1 MRLLED
7 LETSHDFRYLL
18 SQIKKDGG
26 STMKALE
33 AVFQKVKGSMRVRDA
48 INLAINCLKDYRMSL
63 YNTRFHI
70 ADEDIV
76 EQGEFIERDGV
87 SLQKLTPYQLQLSVQ
102 GRQEMLDRRNQE
114 IVALRE
120 QFDEAQKKHAAELEQ
135 MKTALAKAKKD
146 VSIANNG
153 KKQLREQNSELKR
166 QLDENLKDTGKRK
179 KTNHVVA
186 NPVSPTPQTS
196 TQDASSPTR
205 HSDPLEKVKSFLR
218 RQNRDLKASP
228 TNAFKHLD
236 PSERKKQPKVYMMAI
251 EGKKCETYAA
261 IEESLTSRDGTLKG
275 ASSLLL
281 SEATIANMNK
291 TAETI
296 GVITPPI
303 GGTAPQLEEVSEM
316 VVLDLKYGNFACP
329 EGTMVERSVRKLNK
343 DISKHIGL
351 RENEA
356 GIAIFDR
363 IPQLL
368 HYKFLNEDEEMRK
381 EINKLTSEQKADPE
395 FASLFAE
402 NIKLIATTESDAIYL
417 LENVHK
423 PMLKGLKE
431 RDVKLGNLHNF
442 FTEKS
447 DRFGIDGAKFVTMLE
462 EVLGHEPCVVKT
474 KHLTHGLREKT
485 VDVNYLST
493 ITEAIKAQ
501 FHFVGEATI
510 VGYSR
515 KEGEE
520 YLNTGVAMRVIDQLL
535 SRLHIQ
541 PEARD
546 GEYNHIKDQRG
557 KLTMERNANSKDMTL
572 KEFLQN
578 RAKKGAETLKA
589 NAATAGVSRY
599 EYTGGDAT
607 SLKRSVSKKAYT
619 DKQPVSYCYPDGNV
633 CKMTFGGICK
643 LVAEQHGSEFMDEN
657 EKEVDKERVRER
669 VRIYKAPSCFSPVCE
684 GGPWVANSD
693 EICLEKQERGK
704 RPQKRGEYNAARSKK
719 ISDTRK
725 ANTDKQPVSY
735 CYPDG
740 KVCQTTFGGIC
751 NLVAERH
758 GSEFMDENEKEVD
771 KERVR
776 GKVQQYKTPS
786 ILSPVCEGGPWVANS
801 DEICLEKYNQS
812 HLKKVAEEK

>member
-26 STMKALE
+26 STMEALE
-33 AVFQKVKGSMRVRDA
+33 AVFQKVNRPMRYGDA
-48 INLAINCLKDYRMSL
+48 IKLAINCLKDYRMSL

-102 GRQEMLDRRNQE
+102 GKQEMLDRRKQE

-135 MKTALAKAKKD
+135 VKTALAKAEKD

-166 QLDENLKDTGKRK
+166 QLDEKLEDTKKQKRE
-179 KTNHVVA
+179 TDVDA
-186 NPVSPTPQTS
+186 RPVSPTPP
-196 TQDASSPTR
+196 TQNASSLTR

-236 PSERKKQPKVYMMAI
+236 PSERKKQPKVHMMTI
-251 EGKKCETYAA
+251 EGKECETYAA

-329 EGTMVERSVRKLNK
+329 EGTMVERCLRTCSK

-351 RENEA
+351 RKNEA

-368 HYKFLNEDEEMRK
+368 YYKFLNEDEEMRK

-395 FASLFAE
+395 FVRLFAE
-402 NIKLIATTESDAIYL
+402 NSELIATTQLDAIYL

-423 PMLKGLKE
+423 PMLIGLQE
-431 RDVKLGNLHNF
+431 RGVKLGNLHNF

-447 DRFGIDGAKFVTMLE
+447 DRFGVDSAIFITMLE

-474 KHLTHGLREKT
+474 KHLTHGLRAKT

-493 ITEAIKAQ
+493 IIEAIKAS
-501 FHFVGEATI
+501 FHFVAEATD
-510 VGYSR
+510 VEYSR
-515 KEGEE
+515 EEGEK

-535 SRLHIQ
+535 SCLHIQ
-541 PEARD
+541 REARD
-546 GEYNHIKDQRG
+546 GEYNYITGQRSKG
-557 KLTMERNANSKDMTL
+557 TMERNANSMGMTL
-572 KEFLQN
+572 KQFRSQNAKKGHGTREVTARGLGMSVEEFNKQS
-578 RAKKGAETLKA
+578 AKKGAKKGLA
-589 NAATAGVSRY
+589 
-599 EYTGGDAT
+599 
-607 SLKRSVSKKAYT
+607 KRSVTVKAKT
-619 DKQPVSYCYPDGNV
+619 DKQPLSYCYPDGEVHTTTHGNF
-633 CKMTFGGICK
+633 CELIATN
-643 LVAEQHGSEFMDEN
+643 HGSKFIPKN
-657 EKEVDKERVRER
+657 EKEVDKKWIRER
-669 VRIYKAPSCFSPVCE
+669 VRKSKADSCFWPVCE
-684 GGPWVANSD
+684 DGPVIANSED
-693 EICLEKQERGK
+693 ACW
-704 RPQKRGEYNAARSKK
+704 QKFVEVFATGDQR
-719 ISDTRK
+719 I
-725 ANTDKQPVSY
+725 ANTDKQPLSY
-735 CYPDG
+735 CYDNGIVHKTTHAEFCALIAKNHGDEFLDKG
-740 KVCQTTFGGIC
+740 KVNKKWIRERVQNRKGPTTFKRVCNKGPVVATDDDIC
-751 NLVAERH
+751 SKKH
-758 GSEFMDENEKEVD
+758 
-771 KERVR
+771 
-776 GKVQQYKTPS
+776 QH
-786 ILSPVCEGGPWVANS
+786 LSR
-801 DEICLEKYNQS
+801 
-812 HLKKVAEEK
+812 KK